1 MIIRRHLCSDTLLHT
16 RIPENRLQKSKI
28 NIEKSKICG
37 LWQFPF
43 WLTELKDRPQGGVMT
58 IAFGG
63 RCVRRRDTDVGAGSS
78 VSWRNWLRRYK
89 AGPLS
94 TGRLSA
100 MNGLIEINQS

>member
-43 WLTELKDRPQGGVMT
+43 WLTELKDRPQGG
-58 IAFGG
+58 G
-63 RCVRRRDTDVGAGSS
+63 
-78 VSWRNWLRRYK
+78 
-89 AGPLS
+89 
-94 TGRLSA
+94 
-100 MNGLIEINQS
+100 